1 MAPVLFSLFPPPPTF
16 ISLNV
21 LSEGPRR
28 GCAWKAARLR
38 GSASCQKRTSAW
50 TSEARPRRNNWQG
63 EGRGG
68 GRRKAEK
75 ARPVSLH
82 SQDGIFTASASEVMP
97 SVVVNVAKYER
108 ANYGT
113 LGDLLTTI
121 TTSHQHIIMME
132 IVIPRELQRYPV
144 TSAAAAA
151 ACVRARGDGLP
162 CLVTGG
168 DKRRL

>member
-1 MAPVLFSLFPPPPTF
+1 
-16 ISLNV
+16 
-21 LSEGPRR
+21 
-28 GCAWKAARLR
+28 
-38 GSASCQKRTSAW
+38 
-50 TSEARPRRNNWQG
+50 
-63 EGRGG
+63 
-68 GRRKAEK
+68 
-75 ARPVSLH
+75 
-82 SQDGIFTASASEVMP
+82 MP

-132 IVIPRELQRYPV
+132 IAIPRELQRYPV
-144 TSAAAAA
+144 TPA

-168 DKRRL
+168 DKRQL

>member
-1 MAPVLFSLFPPPPTF
+1 
-16 ISLNV
+16 
-21 LSEGPRR
+21 
-28 GCAWKAARLR
+28 
-38 GSASCQKRTSAW
+38 
-50 TSEARPRRNNWQG
+50 
-63 EGRGG
+63 
-68 GRRKAEK
+68 
-75 ARPVSLH
+75 
-82 SQDGIFTASASEVMP
+82 MP

-151 ACVRARGDGLP
+151 AVRARGDGLP